1 MDFKEFFEDL
11 DEIINGGMF
20 SNLGTENMGSFM
32 TFLDEG
38 DKEGKTHR
46 ISDNNDSPNYSTIK

>member
-1 MDFKEFFEDL
+1 MDFKEYFEEL
-11 DEIINGGMF
+11 EEIINGGIF
-20 SNLGTENMGSFM
+20 GNLSTENMGSFM

-46 ISDNNDSPNYSTIK
+46 ISDNNDSPNSSTYE